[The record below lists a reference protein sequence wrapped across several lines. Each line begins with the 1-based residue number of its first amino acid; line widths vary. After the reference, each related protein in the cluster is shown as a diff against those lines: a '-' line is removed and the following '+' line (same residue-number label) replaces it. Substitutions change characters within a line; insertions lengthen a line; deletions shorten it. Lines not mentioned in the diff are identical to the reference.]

1 MKRGPI
7 IAFLVLIAAAV
18 FTLVSFSGATARH
31 VTIGQAKAMA
41 GQMVQVP
48 GRIEKDT
55 VSFSLSG
62 NKGELSFDITDLQGS
77 GDRMKIVYAGAKPE
91 NFANATSVEAVG
103 MYRDGAFHAQR
114 LLVKCPS
121 RYKAVED
128 NSAAGSDDRR

>member
-7 IAFLVLIAAAV
+7 IVFLVLIASAV
-18 FTLVSFSGATARH
+18 FTFVSFSGATARH
-31 VTIGQAKAMA
+31 VTIQQAKAMP

-55 VSFSLSG
+55 VQYRLDG
-62 NKGELSFDITDLQGS
+62 VKGALSFEITDLQGS
-77 GDRMKIVYAGAKPE
+77 GERLNIVYSGAKPE

-103 MYRDGAFHAQR
+103 VYRSGEFHAQR

-121 RYKAVED
+121 RYQAVED
-128 NSAAGSDDRR
+128 KAVTPSENPR